1 MSQFATDSDLL
12 DYEPQI
18 KEFGIQEFSDL
29 HEKTYNDIIRL
40 LNIRWW
46 PTTRYGRLDISVLQG
61 SSTKLDETKLDDT
74 QFVRAAVYHVLS
86 HYIYPKLSTFDPAGD
101 VFREKMS
108 YYKSKFEEEFNL
120 ILEVGVS
127 YDLDNSG
134 TFSDSEKKP
143 YYHRRLQR

>member
-1 MSQFATDSDLL
+1 MSQFATDSDLK

-18 KEFGIQEFSDL
+18 TEFGIQEFSDL
-29 HEKTYNDIIRL
+29 HQRTYDDIIRL

-61 SSTKLDETKLDDT
+61 SATKLEEGKLNAT
-74 QFVRAAVYHVLS
+74 QFERAAVYHVLA

-108 YYKSKFEEEFNL
+108 YYKNKFEEEFSL
-120 ILEVGVS
+120 ILQAGVE
-127 YDLDNSG
+127 YDLDSSG
-134 TFSDSEKKP
+134 TFTDSEKKP

>member
-1 MSQFATDSDLL
+1 MSQFATDADLK

-18 KEFGIQEFSDL
+18 LEFGIQDFSDL
-29 HEKTYNDIIRL
+29 HQRTYDDIIRL

-61 SSTKLDETKLDDT
+61 STTKLEQGKLNAS
-74 QFVRAAVYHVLS
+74 QFERAAVYHVLA

-108 YYKSKFEEEFNL
+108 YYKNKFEEEFSL
-120 ILEVGVS
+120 ILQAGVE
-127 YDLDNSG
+127 YDLDSSG
-134 TFSDSEKKP
+134 TFTDSEKKP